1 MHAGVTEELEEI
13 AMKDEKLQQAFRS
26 WTQLSQTPDE
36 WLAYESRL
44 KQVLDEEA
52 AKRETELAIE
62 ESYER
67 GQHKQDVYVTARLL
81 NDKFPEGFPTVAG
94 AQEYLQGVTSSETL
108 DELRK
113 IVVRVNTWAEAKQT
127 LESKSL

>member
-1 MHAGVTEELEEI
+1 
-13 AMKDEKLQQAFRS
+13 MKDEKLQQAFRS